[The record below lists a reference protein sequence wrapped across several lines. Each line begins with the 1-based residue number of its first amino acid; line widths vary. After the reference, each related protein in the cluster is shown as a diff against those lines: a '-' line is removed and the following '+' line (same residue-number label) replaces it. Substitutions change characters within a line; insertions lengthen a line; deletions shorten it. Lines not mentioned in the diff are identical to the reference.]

1 MPALLLMA
9 DIVGYTRFMR
19 LHRLSLAHSE
29 EITRRLLESMLDAV
43 PSMTLVE
50 VEGDALFLYAS
61 DGARGEAS
69 AASVWP
75 LALDMY
81 KAFHARQQILAG
93 TLCICDACL
102 QIGELRVKFVAHVG
116 AVATQTLGG
125 KENLVGVD
133 VIVVHRML
141 KNSVPASEYVL
152 ISEPLYELAEGEL
165 RDRAVHLDQELEGL
179 GTMPFYFVDLSS
191 VPITL
196 PPVPEPTLR
205 ARVLQTM
212 RVDVRTLPSMIGLRR
227 LRASH
232 RSPS

>member
-19 LHRLSLAHSE
+19 FHRLSLAHSE
-29 EITRRLLESMLDAV
+29 EITRSLLESMLDAV
-43 PSMTLVE
+43 PSMRLVE

-61 DGARGEAS
+61 GAPGEAS
-69 AASVWP
+69 AASVWQ

-81 KAFHARQQILAG
+81 KAFHARQQIMAR
-93 TLCICDACL
+93 TLCICDACR

-116 AVATQTLGG
+116 AVVTQTLGG
-125 KENLVGVD
+125 KENLIGVD

-152 ISEPLYELAEGEL
+152 MSEPLYELAEGEL
-165 RDRAVHLDQELEGL
+165 RDLAVHLDQELEGL
-179 GTMPFYFVDLSS
+179 GTMPSYFVDLSS
-191 VPITL
+191 VRITL
-196 PPVPEPTLR
+196 PPLPQPTLP
-205 ARVLQTM
+205 ARVLQTIE
-212 RVDVRTLPSMIGLRR
+212 VDVRTLPSMIGLRR
-227 LRASH
+227 LRAFH